1 MSQTSKVFKLDA
13 AKKQLDAP
21 EKPKSTTIGG
31 FLDKYVLGPELQG
44 KVNPTVGQVADVAT
58 DFIPGVSEAKDVTSL
73 AKNVASGN
81 LLGAGIDAA
90 SLALG
95 VIPIGGD
102 ALRRALKASVQPT
115 KTKKAYKLFVEREGK
130 LYPLF
135 VDAKTE
141 VPQGQYI
148 QAVFPKEA
156 FTAPNGKKYVPSK
169 GAERT
174 KGEKAKGTGDE
185 VAVPDQETRQK
196 LIDAGYSVSAST
208 DKFKHGKVFAVAARP
223 GFHASQLP
231 VATHI
236 GPEDIKISLKEKNKL
251 VKAGITKDAFK
262 EKTFFYDKD
271 GKIVGKPKRKNLS
284 EEEIKKL
291 KKVKI
296 FYVKRRAEDHVFAEV
311 EMPDDV
317 DYQSYLQEIGKTDI
331 NDHVPVGG
339 SYKYVDGQAGKG
351 AATNDS
357 DKWVVGGSL
366 KVNKVLTRQETKNLQ
381 ELEGVKD
388 LPYRDEIEA
397 ILGRKLSEG
406 GLLKE
411 KDMQSGIDDYVIAKT
426 NPTEMKEGGMAKQMS
441 LFQEGGLEQDGGTV
455 DPVSGN
461 EVPVGSSQEE
471 VRDDIDA
478 KLSEGEF
485 VFPADVVR
493 FIGLEKLMNLRQEAK
508 AGLKKME
515 AMGQM
520 GNSEEATLPD
530 DIPFSPEDIMVEDDD
545 GNEGELEMQVGGL
558 AYQQSQVGSQFNIA
572 PRQQDPSGTM
582 GYGYIPPVQQTGYGP
597 SFTGMPQTQQEYTG
611 FDTFVPEL
619 SDYKSKTYVN
629 KETGEIRVIP
639 HLNGKPVYPIPA
651 GFVLQTEEDEVKPE
665 EPVTQTPTTQVVEAK
680 ESDDRNEN
688 ENRLQSTKS
697 LLGVTSTLNL
707 GDSLKTLG
715 SNKFGQAGLAYL
727 AGGIPG
733 AILALTGIPQKVANT
748 ILGKVNSGED
758 LTEEEQAQADALAN
772 EVALSK
778 REKYFES
785 RPAATNLANQ
795 LGLTTVT
802 GRVGLEIGDIDPVT
816 GGIFNQ
822 AGQAVDPR
830 TNENLTSYR
839 SFKDAK
845 VSMKAGTKAG
855 WFGGEISNSTY
866 MGLGEEGKKRYADY
880 VKNMAEE
887 GVNIASE
894 GRQGSGIG
902 SDKFKIATTQ
912 TPEGSQIVTKKTDTG
927 ESKIVEDKPQTI
939 KEQDK
944 DKPRGSGTVIQ
955 SDKYK
960 DEVEK
965 IERGAGLFMNKG
977 GTASKS
983 KKMKRGGLASK

>member
-1 MSQTSKVFKLDA
+1 KTGKKTTAGKDLYKTPDGDLVSEKSVTFKLFGMYVNAPSIIKGKQYTEEEIKQMVEDGQLKPTSMHKTLEEAISAAKERSDSLLDTDEQTKRTFKLGGLGKTDA
-13 AKKQLDAP
+13 VKKQLDAP

-148 QAVFPKEA
+148 RAVFPEEA

-169 GAERT
+169 GAKRT
-174 KGEKAKGTGDE
+174 KGEKAKGTGE
-185 VAVPDQETRQK
+185 RIAIPDQETRDK
-196 LIDAGYSVSAST
+196 LIEAGYITEKTKGVKGAPFGYVT
-208 DKFKHGKVFAVAARP
+208 AVAARP

-236 GPEDIKISLKEKNKL
+236 GPQDIKVTKKEADELIKS
-251 VKAGITKDAFK
+251 GITKEA
-262 EKTFFYDKD
+262 
-271 GKIVGKPKRKNLS
+271 
-284 EEEIKKL
+284 IKKRGNQL
-291 KKVKI
+291 
-296 FYVKRRAEDHVFAEV
+296 YVKRRAEDHVFAEV

-339 SYKYVDGQAGKG
+339 SYKYVDGQA
-351 AATNDS
+351 DS

-366 KVNKVLTRQETKNLQ
+366 KVNKVLTRQEAKNMQ

-493 FIGLEKLMNLRQEAK
+493 YIGLEKLMQLRQEAK

-530 DIPFSPEDIMVEDDD
+530 D
-545 GNEGELEMQVGGL
+545 
-558 AYQQSQVGSQFNIA
+558 
-572 PRQQDPSGTM
+572 
-582 GYGYIPPVQQTGYGP
+582 
-597 SFTGMPQTQQEYTG
+597 
-611 FDTFVPEL
+611 
-619 SDYKSKTYVN
+619 
-629 KETGEIRVIP
+629 
-639 HLNGKPVYPIPA
+639 
-651 GFVLQTEEDEVKPE
+651 
-665 EPVTQTPTTQVVEAK
+665 
-680 ESDDRNEN
+680 
-688 ENRLQSTKS
+688 
-697 LLGVTSTLNL
+697 
-707 GDSLKTLG
+707 
-715 SNKFGQAGLAYL
+715 
-727 AGGIPG
+727 
-733 AILALTGIPQKVANT
+733 
-748 ILGKVNSGED
+748 
-758 LTEEEQAQADALAN
+758 
-772 EVALSK
+772 
-778 REKYFES
+778 
-785 RPAATNLANQ
+785 
-795 LGLTTVT
+795 
-802 GRVGLEIGDIDPVT
+802 
-816 GGIFNQ
+816 
-822 AGQAVDPR
+822 
-830 TNENLTSYR
+830 
-839 SFKDAK
+839 
-845 VSMKAGTKAG
+845 
-855 WFGGEISNSTY
+855 
-866 MGLGEEGKKRYADY
+866 
-880 VKNMAEE
+880 
-887 GVNIASE
+887 
-894 GRQGSGIG
+894 
-902 SDKFKIATTQ
+902 
-912 TPEGSQIVTKKTDTG
+912 
-927 ESKIVEDKPQTI
+927 
-939 KEQDK
+939 
-944 DKPRGSGTVIQ
+944 
-955 SDKYK
+955 
-960 DEVEK
+960 
-965 IERGAGLFMNKG
+965 
-977 GTASKS
+977 
-983 KKMKRGGLASK
+983 

>member
-1 MSQTSKVFKLDA
+1 VSQTSKVFKLDA

-148 QAVFPKEA
+148 RAVFPEEA

-169 GAERT
+169 GAKRT
-174 KGEKAKGTGDE
+174 KGEKAKGTGE
-185 VAVPDQETRQK
+185 RIAIPDQETRDK
-196 LIDAGYSVSAST
+196 LIEAGYITEKTKGVKDAPFGYVT
-208 DKFKHGKVFAVAARP
+208 AVAARP

-236 GPEDIKISLKEKNKL
+236 GPQDVKVTKKEVDKL
-251 VKAGITKDAFK
+251 IESGITKEA
-262 EKTFFYDKD
+262 
-271 GKIVGKPKRKNLS
+271 
-284 EEEIKKL
+284 IKKRGNQL
-291 KKVKI
+291 
-296 FYVKRRAEDHVFAEV
+296 YVKRRAEDHVFAEI

-339 SYKYVDGQAGKG
+339 SYKYVDGQA
-351 AATNDS
+351 DS

-366 KVNKVLTRQETKNLQ
+366 KVNKVLTRQEAKNMQ

-411 KDMQSGIDDYVIAKT
+411 KDMKSGIDDYVIAKT

-493 FIGLEKLMNLRQEAK
+493 YIGLEKLMQLRQEAK

-545 GNEGELEMQVGGL
+545 GNEGELEMQVGGFVQPNQQGVY
-558 AYQQSQVGSQFNIA
+558 YQPSQVGSQFNIA
-572 PRQQDPSGTM
+572 PQQGQVFQPM
-582 GYGYIPPVQQTGYGP
+582 PIAPMPQQQTGYMP
-597 SFTGMPQTQQEYTG
+597 SFAGQPMLPQQQYTG
-611 FDTFVPEL
+611 FQQFVPEL
-619 SDYKSKTYVN
+619 QDYVNQTYVN
-629 KETGEIRVIP
+629 EETGETLIIP
-639 HLNGKPVYPIPA
+639 HLNGKPIYPPPA
-651 GFVLQTEEDEVKPE
+651 GFVLQVKEDKQEEEVVPETVPTATVTEKVDKEGDS
-665 EPVTQTPTTQVVEAK
+665 TTFENMQK
-680 ESDDRNEN
+680 REN
-688 ENRLQSTKS
+688 EIQESYKNTIKS
-697 LLGVTSTLNL
+697 VMEQEELSAADAVQFIKDGNY
-707 GDSLKTLG
+707 K
-715 SNKFGQAGLAYL
+715 
-727 AGGIPG
+727 
-733 AILALTGIPQKVANT
+733 
-748 ILGKVNSGED
+748 ILGKTVPGFLFPD
-758 LTEEEQAQADALAN
+758 I
-772 EVALSK
+772 K
-778 REKYFES
+778 
-785 RPAATNLANQ
+785 LANQ
-795 LGLTTVT
+795 D
-802 GRVGLEIGDIDPVT
+802 RNQQKFINFGLEDAANIVQSDLDSIVPTQKPTFSTTENNVIPTTEDGKVVT
-816 GGIFNQ
+816 EVGSTVDKAKIAQAKKEADAKAFALKNLMSEQEARQAEREANQ
-822 AGQAVDPR
+822 AKAEKEFQDIKEKTR
-830 TNENLTSYR
+830 
-839 SFKDAK
+839 AK
-845 VSMKAGTKAG
+845 G
-855 WFGGEISNSTY
+855 F
-866 MGLGEEGKKRYADY
+866 
-880 VKNMAEE
+880 
-887 GVNIASE
+887 
-894 GRQGSGIG
+894 
-902 SDKFKIATTQ
+902 
-912 TPEGSQIVTKKTDTG
+912 TG
-927 ESKIVEDKPQTI
+927 EFGI
-939 KEQDK
+939 
-944 DKPRGSGTVIQ
+944 
-955 SDKYK
+955 
-960 DEVEK
+960 
-965 IERGAGLFMNKG
+965 
-977 GTASKS
+977 
-983 KKMKRGGLASK
+983 

>member
-148 QAVFPKEA
+148 RAVFPEEA

-169 GAERT
+169 GAKRT
-174 KGEKAKGTGDE
+174 KGEKAKGTGE
-185 VAVPDQETRQK
+185 RIAIPDQETRDK
-196 LIDAGYSVSAST
+196 LIEAGYITEKTKGVKDAPFGYVT
-208 DKFKHGKVFAVAARP
+208 AVAARP

-236 GPEDIKISLKEKNKL
+236 GPQDVKVTKKEVDKL
-251 VKAGITKDAFK
+251 IESGITKEA
-262 EKTFFYDKD
+262 
-271 GKIVGKPKRKNLS
+271 
-284 EEEIKKL
+284 IKKRGNQL
-291 KKVKI
+291 
-296 FYVKRRAEDHVFAEV
+296 YVKRRAEDHVFAEI

-339 SYKYVDGQAGKG
+339 SYKYVDGQA
-351 AATNDS
+351 DS

-366 KVNKVLTRQETKNLQ
+366 KVNKVLTRQEAKNMQ

-411 KDMQSGIDDYVIAKT
+411 KDMKSGIDDYVIAKT

-493 FIGLEKLMNLRQEAK
+493 YIGLEKLMQLRQEAK

-545 GNEGELEMQVGGL
+545 GNEGELEMQVGGFVQPNQQGVY
-558 AYQQSQVGSQFNIA
+558 YQPSQVGSQFNIA
-572 PRQQDPSGTM
+572 PQQGQVFQPM
-582 GYGYIPPVQQTGYGP
+582 PIAPMPQQQTGYMP
-597 SFTGMPQTQQEYTG
+597 SFAGQPMLPQQQYTG
-611 FDTFVPEL
+611 FQQFVPEL
-619 SDYKSKTYVN
+619 QDYVNQTYVN
-629 KETGEIRVIP
+629 EETGETLIIP
-639 HLNGKPVYPIPA
+639 HLNGKPIYPPPA
-651 GFVLQTEEDEVKPE
+651 GFVLQVKEDKQEEEVVPETVPTATVTEKVDKEGDS
-665 EPVTQTPTTQVVEAK
+665 TTFENMQK
-680 ESDDRNEN
+680 REN
-688 ENRLQSTKS
+688 EIQESYKNTIKS
-697 LLGVTSTLNL
+697 VMEQEELSAADAVQFIKDGNY
-707 GDSLKTLG
+707 K
-715 SNKFGQAGLAYL
+715 
-727 AGGIPG
+727 
-733 AILALTGIPQKVANT
+733 
-748 ILGKVNSGED
+748 ILGKTVPGFLFPD
-758 LTEEEQAQADALAN
+758 I
-772 EVALSK
+772 K
-778 REKYFES
+778 
-785 RPAATNLANQ
+785 LANQ
-795 LGLTTVT
+795 D
-802 GRVGLEIGDIDPVT
+802 RNQQKFINFGLEDAANIVQSDLDSIVPTQKPTFSTTENNVIPTTEDGKVVT
-816 GGIFNQ
+816 EVGSTVDKAKIAQAKKEADAKAFALKNLMSEQEARQAEREANQ
-822 AGQAVDPR
+822 AKAEKEFQDIKEKTR
-830 TNENLTSYR
+830 
-839 SFKDAK
+839 AK
-845 VSMKAGTKAG
+845 G
-855 WFGGEISNSTY
+855 F
-866 MGLGEEGKKRYADY
+866 
-880 VKNMAEE
+880 
-887 GVNIASE
+887 
-894 GRQGSGIG
+894 
-902 SDKFKIATTQ
+902 
-912 TPEGSQIVTKKTDTG
+912 TG
-927 ESKIVEDKPQTI
+927 EFGI
-939 KEQDK
+939 
-944 DKPRGSGTVIQ
+944 
-955 SDKYK
+955 
-960 DEVEK
+960 
-965 IERGAGLFMNKG
+965 
-977 GTASKS
+977 
-983 KKMKRGGLASK
+983 